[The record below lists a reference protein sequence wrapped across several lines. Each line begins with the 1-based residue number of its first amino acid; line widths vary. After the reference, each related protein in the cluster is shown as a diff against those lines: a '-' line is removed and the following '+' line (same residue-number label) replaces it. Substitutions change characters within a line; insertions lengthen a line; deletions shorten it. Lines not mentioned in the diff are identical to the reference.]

1 MNMMKKEVIKS
12 TDKYDI
18 CLMDDIE
25 NYIYTEAFNKDGVY
39 IGSEEDAEDI
49 CDKLGISPIP
59 AKDGIDICTIGFCEK
74 EQKWYGWSHRAMFG
88 FGIGSEVTEGDAGF
102 KSSNIGEFIKNC
114 LHFWEDEYHEYT
126 RHTYDSFEG
135 LDFVEIVWKYNNT
148 VPNKKLRGTLGST
161 RVEIPKVWGRGSWKA
176 ETLEDAKQMAID
188 FAEGVS

>member
-1 MNMMKKEVIKS
+1 MNMMKKKVIKS

-18 CLMDDIE
+18 CLLDGNK
-25 NYIYTEAFNKDGVY
+25 NYIYAEAFNKDGIY

-49 CDKLGISPIP
+49 CDTLGINPIP

-114 LHFWEDEYHEYT
+114 LHFWEDKGHEYT
-126 RHTYDSFEG
+126 RHVEVDDYI
-135 LDFVEIVWKYNNT
+135 EIVWKYNNT

-176 ETLEDAKQMAID
+176 KTLEDAKQMAID

>member
-1 MNMMKKEVIKS
+1 MTMQKKKVIKS

-18 CLMDDIE
+18 CLVDDIE
-25 NYIYTEAFNKDGVY
+25 LEVYDLPEAFNKDGVY

-49 CDKLGISPIP
+49 CDKLGINAISV
-59 AKDGIDICTIGFCEK
+59 KDGVDICTIGFCEK

-114 LHFWEDEYHEYT
+114 LDFWEDKDHEYT
-126 RHTYDSFEG
+126 RHVEVDDYI
-135 LDFVEIVWKYNNT
+135 EIVWKYNNK
-148 VPNKKLRGTLGST
+148 VPNKQLRGTICCT
-161 RVEIPKVWGRGSWKA
+161 RVDIPKVWGRGSWKA